1 MKLNYSKQCLLASA
15 IQVVALV
22 VIISLLI
29 FSPVYA
35 EGEGAATGAPAL
47 WHPTD
52 APTESATD
60 APTEAPTEVPT
71 EVPTEEPTEAPTEA
85 PTEPAI
91 KLSAVVNVDNLNI
104 REAARSS
111 SRRVGRY
118 IRGTLIEITEQ
129 KTISGVKWGRTSK
142 GWVCLSYVKIGAT
155 QADPPRPVTPPVT
168 ELTTPPTAPLAT
180 EPTTPP
186 VTEPPAP
193 PTTEPPAPPAGGNS
207 SAMARNPFSKSDFV
221 KDGHFISCEKEKTA
235 IGIDVSTWQG
245 DNVDW
250 KKLKAAGI
258 DYVMIRAGFRGTGWE
273 GSLNKDNRV
282 DAYYAGAKA
291 AGLKIGFYFYSQAR
305 TVAEAQEEAKL
316 LMEIVKDFDVDLPL
330 VCDWEYANKSVN
342 PRVHGMTKRQIT
354 DCIKAF
360 CKTVKAG
367 GYYAMAY
374 MNNYVY
380 NSKVYIEEF
389 AEYGIWYA
397 DYRNYLNAPYRVDMW
412 QYTDKGKVSGIPGNV
427 DLNVIFLEN
436 SIFAEIFD

>member
-1 MKLNYSKQCLLASA
+1 
-15 IQVVALV
+15 
-22 VIISLLI
+22 
-29 FSPVYA
+29 
-35 EGEGAATGAPAL
+35 
-47 WHPTD
+47 
-52 APTESATD
+52 
-60 APTEAPTEVPT
+60 
-71 EVPTEEPTEAPTEA
+71 
-85 PTEPAI
+85 
-91 KLSAVVNVDNLNI
+91 
-104 REAARSS
+104 
-111 SRRVGRY
+111 
-118 IRGTLIEITEQ
+118 
-129 KTISGVKWGRTSK
+129 
-142 GWVCLSYVKIGAT
+142 
-155 QADPPRPVTPPVT
+155 
-168 ELTTPPTAPLAT
+168 
-180 EPTTPP
+180 
-186 VTEPPAP
+186 
-193 PTTEPPAPPAGGNS
+193 
-207 SAMARNPFSKSDFV
+207 MAKNPFSKSDFV
-221 KDGHFISCEKEKTA
+221 KDGYFISCKKEKTA
-235 IGIDVSTWQG
+235 VGIDVSTWQG

-436 SIFAEIFD
+436 SIFAEIFK